1 MVSLIKPM
9 LPCNNPMRNK
19 IAQVALDLNYS
30 PSRVLGCAVALMKMQ
45 GNESERQL
53 AEEVDRTVEAYLKR
67 WNLGAK

>member
-9 LPCNNPMRNK
+9 LPSNNAMRNK

-30 PSRVLGCAVALMKMQ
+30 PSRVLGCAVALLKMQ

-53 AEEVDRTVEAYLKR
+53 GEEVDRAIQAYLKR
-67 WNLGAK
+67 WKLGAH